1 MRIFDYGKYCK
12 VGSCLDWAKGCKNHR
27 VERGFT
33 IDDNGQSKS
42 MASDWE
48 SEVPDF
54 MVGDRVVIKTWEQ
67 MKTEYGVDEFGS
79 IKCKCGFL
87 KAMRNLCGEKATIT
101 KKDEERIWLTF
112 DDKKVDSGWS
122 FSTDMIE
129 LAYPTVR
136 GCEVKE
142 KVMKEELKVGDRVI
156 AVKKV
161 GNKHKKNV
169 YGTLKRDDSSYGRR
183 YLVEFDTDIGGNSY
197 GKKCWWCLA
206 EEIKKVVIDEVKSTK
221 FKVGDIIIGNNE
233 NKYAYTAKG
242 VKCKVI
248 GFVKDDLAY
257 DIQVRIIGTKEDYP
271 VHSKYFDLVERPK
284 VTYTA
289 NTVEHNGQKATCQS
303 GDRFDLEKGIMLC
316 LLKEKGIGYREIQ
329 ELAKTAERKINHK
342 FNTGDIVRV
351 VDNGEQY
358 DMYFDWFDEQ
368 KKPELK
374 KKYGRKCMLK
384 GKELRVVHFGEH
396 GDYRDTIIYACEDLK
411 GNIYLIG
418 ERGLEKVE
426 D

>member
-1 MRIFDYGKYCK
+1 MRIFDYDKYLK
-12 VGSCLDWAKGCKNHR
+12 VGSGFDWAKGCKNHR
-27 VERGFT
+27 VERGFA
-33 IDDNGQSKS
+33 ISDNGGSKS
-42 MASDWE
+42 ICRDWE

-67 MKTEYGVDEFGS
+67 MKTEYGIDEFES
-79 IKCKCGFL
+79 IKCKLSFAKG
-87 KAMRNLCGEKATIT
+87 MRSLCGKKATIT
-101 KKDEERIWLTF
+101 GKDEKQIWLTF
-112 DDKKVDSGWS
+112 DDKKADNSWN
-122 FSTDMIE
+122 FSIDMIE

-156 AVKKV
+156 ATKKV

-169 YGTLKRDDSSYGRR
+169 YGILKEDDGSYGRR
-183 YLVEFDTDIGGNSY
+183 YLVEFDTDIGGNAW
-197 GKKCWWCLA
+197 GKKCWWCNA
-206 EEIKKVVIDEVKSTK
+206 DEIKKVVIDEVKSTK
-221 FKVGDIIIGNNE
+221 FKVGDIIIGNDK
-233 NKYAYTAKG
+233 NKYTYTAKG

-257 DIQVRIIGTKEDYP
+257 DIKVRIIGTKEDYP
-271 VHSKYFDLVERPK
+271 VHSKYFDLVESPK
-284 VTYTA
+284 VTYTS
-289 NTVEHNGQKATCQS
+289 NTVEYNGEMATCQM
-303 GDRFDLEKGIMLC
+303 GDKFDLEKGIMLC

-342 FNTGDIVRV
+342 FNTGDIVKV
-351 VDNGEQY
+351 INNGAVYSLYEK
-358 DMYFDWFDEQ
+358 WFDDNDF
-368 KKPELK
+368 L
-374 KKYGRKCMLK
+374 MLK
-384 GKELRVVHFGEH
+384 PFFAKDKRIANGKELKVRAYSEG
-396 GDYRDTIIYACEDLK
+396 GLPRTMIYACEDLK